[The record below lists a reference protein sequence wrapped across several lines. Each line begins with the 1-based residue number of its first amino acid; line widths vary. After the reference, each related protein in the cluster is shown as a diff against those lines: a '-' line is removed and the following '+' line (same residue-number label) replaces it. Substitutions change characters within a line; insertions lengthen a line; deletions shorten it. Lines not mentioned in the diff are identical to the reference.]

1 MCIMIAV
8 EGSHGLLV
16 RSVGIVLEQSL
27 TFQHVLQKKLRVDQ
41 FEYRRRPVVPIP
53 QAICVAGMDLLELC
67 ALWWETNP
75 DEAANHRRSTMRVT
89 LTLSCWHG
97 PAPFLRDQLRFSTML
112 SAHSRRIA
120 C

>member
-1 MCIMIAV
+1 MLI
-8 EGSHGLLV
+8 
-16 RSVGIVLEQSL
+16 
-27 TFQHVLQKKLRVDQ
+27 FQHVPQKKLRVDQ

-97 PAPFLRDQLRFSTML
+97 PAPFLRDQLLAFLNDAECAFASNVIVVILM
-112 SAHSRRIA
+112 
-120 C
+120 